1 MRLCIDCKHHKP
13 VGLPTDA
20 GEYDRCGHP
29 DVMVIDLVRGQHSK
43 PYAKI
48 TRMLT
53 QKCGPAG
60 DLFDYDPCE
69 PSTNLGEEDF
79 DVV

>member
-1 MRLCIDCKHHKP
+1 M
-13 VGLPTDA
+13 
-20 GEYDRCGHP
+20 
-29 DVMVIDLVRGQHSK
+29 
-43 PYAKI
+43 PYAHI

-60 DLFDYDPCE
+60 DLFDYDPGFS
-69 PSTNLGEEDF
+69 PITEEDF

>member
-1 MRLCIDCKHHKP
+1 
-13 VGLPTDA
+13 
-20 GEYDRCGHP
+20 
-29 DVMVIDLVRGQHSK
+29 MVIDLVRGQHST

-48 TRMLT
+48 VRMLT

-60 DLFDYDPCE
+60 DMFDYDPGS
-69 PSTNLGEEDF
+69 PIIEEDF

>member
-13 VGLPTDA
+13 VGLPTDS

-48 TRMLT
+48 VRMMT

-60 DLFDYDPCE
+60 DLFDYDPGCS
-69 PSTNLGEEDF
+69 PTIEEDF